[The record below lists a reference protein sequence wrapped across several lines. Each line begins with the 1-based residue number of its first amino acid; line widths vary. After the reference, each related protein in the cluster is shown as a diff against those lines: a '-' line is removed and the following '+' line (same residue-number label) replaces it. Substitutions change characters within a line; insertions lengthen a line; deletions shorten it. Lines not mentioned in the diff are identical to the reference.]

1 MLKIATSIALL
12 ASSVAMADIVYST
25 LPPPTLPSEVSQP
38 YQAQQT
44 AEFGGEIQFAGTDR
58 SLTTV
63 TVALDN
69 WAYESTYE
77 PVGTSAGF
85 DETLTLNLYNLGVGD
100 NVGSLIA
107 TETITDLVPWRPEPD
122 PAHCAPGSNNDY
134 MGSDG
139 NCYAGALSTATF
151 DFTGVGVPDEIIFGL
166 AYNTSTYG
174 YHPIGTPGPYDSLN
188 FALSSVPPLVG
199 SQPLPDTAY
208 WNTTTAGDYADGGA
222 GGVGVFR
229 QDQNWAPYSAAIEF
243 DATTPEP
250 GSLLLLGAGLL
261 ALRAISRRS

>member
-1 MLKIATSIALL
+1 MLKIATSIALF
-12 ASSVAMADIVYST
+12 ASSIAMADIVYST
-25 LPPPTLPSEVSQP
+25 LPPPALPSEPSLG
-38 YQAQQT
+38 YEATQT
-44 AEFGGEIQFAGTDR
+44 SEFGGLIQFAGTDR

-77 PVGTSAGF
+77 TVGHSTGF
-85 DETLTLNLYNLGVGD
+85 DENLTLNLYNTGVGD
-100 NVGSLIA
+100 LPGSLIA

-122 PAHCAPGSNNDY
+122 PTDCAPGSNNDY
-134 MGSDG
+134 LGSDG

-166 AYNTSTYG
+166 AYNTADYG
-174 YHPIGTPGPYDSLN
+174 YNPLLVAGPYNSLN
-188 FALSSVPPLVG
+188 FAVSTSGTSVG
-199 SQPLPDTAY
+199 SQPSPDTAY
-208 WNTTTAGDYADGGA
+208 WNTSTAGNYADNGA
-222 GGVGVFR
+222 GGVGIFR
-229 QDQNWAPYSAAIEF
+229 QDTNWTPYSGAIEF

-261 ALRAISRRS
+261 ALGIISRRS